1 MDVEVA
7 MAMVLMTMV
16 TILAMVLRMAHG
28 DNFTP
33 GHQVAGQ
40 TQAQL

>member
-16 TILAMVLRMAHG
+16 TILTMVLRMAHA

-40 TQAQL
+40 TQAR